1 MQEEEDV
8 AKLGHDTDAAGR
20 WILFLGLIAAAVVG
34 WSIFLWL
41 QLIESRT
48 GGEAVCAFGG
58 DCAALW
64 DGAFA
69 ATVHRLTAVPVAGWG
84 VVWGLAALFLA
95 LAWRRGTKSLWLG
108 ALKVMGLVGAVG
120 VALLLSISALAGS
133 FCSSCAVIYGLL
145 AIFAAILWGPL
156 KGQQSSSFGSGL
168 KRSLVAVVGAFLLT
182 VVPGLSTPKS
192 QGAEGREALQ
202 GALESKASPTEE
214 VQAVQSSETS
224 GKANP
229 DLRNLIDSLAP
240 QLKQGL
246 SNALEMYRQA
256 SPLPVKEPRVL
267 EGPLAAPVRITEF
280 TDTLCSH
287 CAELQL
293 TLGYLKGALP
303 ASSFSVEKRQYPL
316 DGNCNSGLPIRGP
329 ETVRCLAARAKICME
344 TVPNSGSFTD
354 DLYREQRS
362 LTDERVYAL
371 AAPFLSRPE
380 LDACV
385 TSEATAAK
393 LKDDIAFATQYD
405 PHGTPVVLING
416 RQGSAFGPFLYAM
429 ILTGGEA
436 TDPAFDTLPAPRMD
450 THMH

>member
-1 MQEEEDV
+1 M
-8 AKLGHDTDAAGR
+8 AKVEHDTGAANR
-20 WILFLGLIAAAVVG
+20 WILFLGLIAAAMVA
-34 WSIFLWL
+34 WSVFLWL

-48 GGEAVCAFGG
+48 GGEAICAFGG

-69 ATVHRLTAVPVAGWG
+69 STVHRLTRVPVAGWG
-84 VVWGLAALFLA
+84 VIWGLAALFQV
-95 LAWRRGTKSLWLG
+95 LAWSRGKKTFWLA

-120 VALLLSISALAGS
+120 VALLLLISALAGG

-156 KGQQSSSFGSGL
+156 KGQASAPLGGGMGRAALSV
-168 KRSLVAVVGAFLLT
+168 VAAFLLAL
-182 VVPGLSTPKS
+182 VPGLSTPKS
-192 QGAEGREALQ
+192 QGAESREALQ
-202 GALESKASPTEE
+202 AALDSNPSAAETASSSASSASGTAASGAA
-214 VQAVQSSETS
+214 
-224 GKANP
+224 ANP
-229 DLRNLIDSLAP
+229 DLRNLIDSLSP

-246 SNALEMYRQA
+246 SNALEMYRKA
-256 SPLPVKEPRVL
+256 SPLPLKEPRVL
-267 EGPLAAPVRITEF
+267 EGPVAAPVRITEF

-303 ASSFSVEKRQYPL
+303 ASSFSIEKRQYPL
-316 DGNCNSGLPIRGP
+316 DGNCNSDLPIRGP

-344 TVPNSGSFTD
+344 TVPNSSSFAA
-354 DLYREQRS
+354 DLYREQRN

-380 LDACV
+380 LDACM
-385 TSEATAAK
+385 TSEATATK
-393 LKDDIAFATQYD
+393 LKEDVALASQYD

-436 TDPAFDTLPAPRMD
+436 TDPAFDRLPAPRLD